1 MLYGDSQE
9 ILKSLKL
16 CIENK
21 PEKNDWNE
29 NQTSMRAFYK
39 TGG

>member
-1 MLYGDSQE
+1 MLRGNADE
-9 ILKSLKL
+9 ILSKLNL
-16 CIENK
+16 CIQTK

-29 NQTSMRAFYK
+29 NMVSTRAFYK